1 MADCLIST
9 LNLNTLA
16 NLTIHYLPNE
26 TTYLLESSK
35 HTLFLMVVNQTFY
48 VADGT
53 KIPHIAFADFR
64 DNTIYIQVAANITHI
79 MKRLMKIL
87 KIDLKL
93 VYLN

>member
-1 MADCLIST
+1 MADSIMST
-9 LNLNTLA
+9 LYLNILA
-16 NLTIHYLPNE
+16 NLTIHFLPNE
-26 TTYLLESSK
+26 TSYLLDSSGSS
-35 HTLFLMVVNQTFY
+35 FYLMVVDQTFY